1 MTIKNGIGIC
11 ANYIEK
17 NKRLYRS
24 AKSKV
29 FGGVAGGIA
38 EYFDIDP
45 IIIRLLFVIIAF
57 AGGGGAIVY
66 LILWIALPLEPLTLN
81 PFTMNMG
88 SGEPFSGEKHE
99 DKSAADPST
108 GDSNPY
114 TVPDK
119 AENRNGLIGGIVL
132 ITLGLIFLANRFIPN
147 INFSDLW
154 PLGLVVLGG
163 VLIATSIAER
173 KKGKNE

>member
-1 MTIKNGIGIC
+1 M
-11 ANYIEK
+11 EK

-66 LILWIALPLEPLTLN
+66 LILWIALPLEPLTSFN
-81 PFTMNMG
+81 YNMG
-88 SGEPFSGEKHE
+88 SGQPYGTENPGEQPAS
-99 DKSAADPST
+99 DNST
-108 GDSNPY
+108 GTSNPFNIP
-114 TVPDK
+114 VK
-119 AENRNGLIGGIVL
+119 NENRNSLIGGIVL
-132 ITLGLIFLANRFIPN
+132 ITLGIIFLANRFIPT
-147 INFSDLW
+147 IHFRDMW
-154 PLGLVVLGG
+154 PLALVILGG
-163 VLIATSIAER
+163 VLIATSLAER
-173 KKGKNE
+173 KSEKKEEK

>member
-1 MTIKNGIGIC
+1 M
-11 ANYIEK
+11 EK

-57 AGGGGAIVY
+57 AGGGGVIVY
-66 LILWIALPLEPLTLN
+66 LILWIALPLEPIT

-88 SGEPFSGEKHE
+88 SGDPFNSGNPGEQSTT
-99 DKSAADPST
+99 DFST
-108 GDSNPY
+108 GTSNPSNPFE
-114 TVPDK
+114 VPVK
-119 AENRNGLIGGIVL
+119 PENRNGLIGGIVL
-132 ITLGLIFLANRFIPN
+132 ISLGMIFLANRFIPN
-147 INFSDLW
+147 IDFGDLW
-154 PLGLVVLGG
+154 PLVLVVLGG
-163 VLIATSIAER
+163 VLIATSLDER
-173 KKGKNE
+173 KTDKKE

>member
-1 MTIKNGIGIC
+1 M
-11 ANYIEK
+11 EK

-38 EYFDIDP
+38 EYFNIDP

-66 LILWIALPLEPLTLN
+66 LILWIALPLEPIT
-81 PFTMNMG
+81 PYTMNTG
-88 SGEPFSGEKHE
+88 SGEPFNAGDPGQHSAPDYSSGAPNPFNIPV
-99 DKSAADPST
+99 KS
-108 GDSNPY
+108 
-114 TVPDK
+114 
-119 AENRNGLIGGIVL
+119 ENRNGLIGGIVL

-147 INFSDLW
+147 INFHDLW
-154 PLGLVVLGG
+154 PLALVILGG
-163 VLIATSIAER
+163 VLIATSLAER
-173 KKGKNE
+173 KSDTKE

>member
-1 MTIKNGIGIC
+1 M
-11 ANYIEK
+11 EK

-88 SGEPFSGEKHE
+88 SGEPFNEEKHE
-99 DKSAADPST
+99 EKSAADPST
-108 GDSNPY
+108 GASAPFNIP
-114 TVPDK
+114 VK
-119 AENRNGLIGGIVL
+119 SENRNGLIGGIVL

>member
-1 MTIKNGIGIC
+1 M
-11 ANYIEK
+11 EK

-66 LILWIALPLEPLTLN
+66 LILWIALPLEPLTMYN
-81 PFTMNMG
+81 MNMG
-88 SGEPFSGEKHE
+88 SADSTDPGNPDAQATPGFNPEASGSFKMPV
-99 DKSAADPST
+99 KT
-108 GDSNPY
+108 
-114 TVPDK
+114 
-119 AENRNGLIGGIVL
+119 ENRSGLIGGIIL
-132 ITLGLIFLANRFIPN
+132 ISLGLIFLANRFIPN

-154 PLGLVVLGG
+154 PLLLVVLGG
-163 VLIATSIAER
+163 VLIATSFAER
-173 KKGKNE
+173 KGDKKE

>member
-1 MTIKNGIGIC
+1 M
-11 ANYIEK
+11 EK

-38 EYFDIDP
+38 DYFDIDP

-66 LILWIALPLEPLTLN
+66 LILWIALPLEPLT

-88 SGEPFSGEKHE
+88 PGEPQDTGNP
-99 DKSAADPST
+99 DAQPAADYST
-108 GDSNPY
+108 GSPSPF
-114 TVPDK
+114 TLPVKP
-119 AENRNGLIGGIVL
+119 ENRNSLIGGIVL
-132 ITLGLIFLANRFIPN
+132 ISLGIIFLANKYIPN
-147 INFSDLW
+147 INLSDLW
-154 PLGLVVLGG
+154 PLLLVVLGG
-163 VLIATSIAER
+163 VLIATSLAEHKNN
-173 KKGKNE
+173 KKD

>member
-1 MTIKNGIGIC
+1 M
-11 ANYIEK
+11 EK

-66 LILWIALPLEPLTLN
+66 LILWIALPLEPITSFN
-81 PFTMNMG
+81 MNMG
-88 SGEPFSGEKHE
+88 SGEAFNNENPGEQTPP
-99 DKSAADPST
+99 DYNAGP
-108 GDSNPY
+108 SNPFNIP
-114 TVPDK
+114 VKP
-119 AENRNGLIGGIVL
+119 ENRNGLIGGIVL
-132 ITLGLIFLANRFIPN
+132 ISLGLIFLANRFIPN
-147 INFSDLW
+147 IDFGDLW
-154 PLGLVVLGG
+154 PLVLVVLGG
-163 VLIATSIAER
+163 VLIATSFAER
-173 KKGKNE
+173 KNDKKE

>member
-1 MTIKNGIGIC
+1 MET
-11 ANYIEK
+11 

-24 AKSKV
+24 AKTKV

-66 LILWIALPLEPLTLN
+66 IILWIALPLEPLTSYN
-81 PFTMNMG
+81 MNMG
-88 SGEPFSGEKHE
+88 GGTFGSQNPESQPGTESKN
-99 DKSAADPST
+99 DTTDPLSYPVKK
-108 GDSNPY
+108 DN
-114 TVPDK
+114 K
-119 AENRNGLIGGIVL
+119 NGLVGGIIL
-132 ITLGLIFLANRFIPN
+132 IALGLIFLANRFIPN

-154 PLGLVVLGG
+154 PLVLVVLGG
-163 VLIATSIAER
+163 VLIATSMAES
-173 KKGKNE
+173 KSNKSE

>member
-1 MTIKNGIGIC
+1 M
-11 ANYIEK
+11 EK

-66 LILWIALPLEPLTLN
+66 LILWIALPLEPITSFN
-81 PFTMNMG
+81 YNMG
-88 SGEPFSGEKHE
+88 SGQPYGAENPGEQPGT
-99 DKSAADPST
+99 DNNT
-108 GDSNPY
+108 GASNPFNIP
-114 TVPDK
+114 VK
-119 AENRNGLIGGIVL
+119 SENRNSLIGGIVL

-147 INFSDLW
+147 IHFGDIW
-154 PLGLVVLGG
+154 PLALVVLGG
-163 VLIATSIAER
+163 VLIATSLAER
-173 KKGKNE
+173 KSEKKEEKE

>member
-1 MTIKNGIGIC
+1 MHKIM
-11 ANYIEK
+11 EK

-57 AGGGGAIVY
+57 AGGGGAVVY
-66 LILWIALPLEPLTLN
+66 LILWVALPLEPITMFN
-81 PFTMNMG
+81 MNMG
-88 SGEPFSGEKHE
+88 SAEPIDPGNPDTQQTTDYSR
-99 DKSAADPST
+99 DPSQVF
-108 GDSNPY
+108 SMP
-114 TVPDK
+114 VK
-119 AENRNGLIGGIVL
+119 SENRNSLIGGIIL

-147 INFSDLW
+147 INFRDLW
-154 PLGLVVLGG
+154 PLVLVVLGG
-163 VLIATSIAER
+163 VLIATSYAER
-173 KKGKNE
+173 KSDKKE

>member
-1 MTIKNGIGIC
+1 MET
-11 ANYIEK
+11 

-66 LILWIALPLEPLTLN
+66 IILWIALPLEPFTS
-81 PFTMNMG
+81 FTMNMG
-88 SGEPFSGEKHE
+88 SSGPLGQEE
-99 DKSAADPST
+99 NEAQQTSSSGSGPSDPMNFPVKK
-108 GDSNPY
+108 DN
-114 TVPDK
+114 K
-119 AENRNGLIGGIVL
+119 NGLIGGVIL
-132 ITLGLIFLANRFIPN
+132 IALGLIFLANRFIPN

-154 PLGLVVLGG
+154 PLVLVVLGG
-163 VLIATSIAER
+163 VLIATSFAER
-173 KKGKNE
+173 KNDTTK

>member
-1 MTIKNGIGIC
+1 M
-11 ANYIEK
+11 EK

-57 AGGGGAIVY
+57 AGGGGVIVY
-66 LILWIALPLEPLTLN
+66 LILWIALPLEPIT

-88 SGEPFSGEKHE
+88 SGEPFNPGNPGEQSTT
-99 DKSAADPST
+99 DFST
-108 GDSNPY
+108 GTSNPFE
-114 TVPDK
+114 VPVK
-119 AENRNGLIGGIVL
+119 SENRNGLIGGIVL
-132 ITLGLIFLANRFIPN
+132 ISLGVIFLANRFIPN
-147 INFSDLW
+147 IDFGDLW
-154 PLGLVVLGG
+154 PLVLVVLGG
-163 VLIATSIAER
+163 VLIATSLAER
-173 KKGKNE
+173 KSDKKE

>member
-1 MTIKNGIGIC
+1 M
-11 ANYIEK
+11 EK

-66 LILWIALPLEPLTLN
+66 LILWIALPLEPLTSFN
-81 PFTMNMG
+81 MNMG
-88 SGEPFSGEKHE
+88 SGEPAGTEIPGEQAASDHNAGNTPNPFYIPV
-99 DKSAADPST
+99 KS
-108 GDSNPY
+108 
-114 TVPDK
+114 
-119 AENRNGLIGGIVL
+119 ENRNGLIGGIVL
-132 ITLGLIFLANRFIPN
+132 ISLGLIFFANRFIPN

-154 PLGLVVLGG
+154 PLVLVVLGG
-163 VLIATSIAER
+163 VLIATSFAER
-173 KKGKNE
+173 KSDKKE

>member
-1 MTIKNGIGIC
+1 M
-11 ANYIEK
+11 EK

-66 LILWIALPLEPLTLN
+66 LILWIALPLEPIT
-81 PFTMNMG
+81 PFSMNMG
-88 SGEPFSGEKHE
+88 AGDPFGAPNPGDPAAGENPAGTAANPFNVPA
-99 DKSAADPST
+99 KS
-108 GDSNPY
+108 
-114 TVPDK
+114 
-119 AENRNGLIGGIVL
+119 ENRNGLIGGIVL
-132 ITLGLIFLANRFIPN
+132 ISLGMIFLANRFIPN
-147 INFSDLW
+147 IHFGDLW
-154 PLGLVVLGG
+154 PLVLVVIGG
-163 VLIATSIAER
+163 VLIATSYAER
-173 KKGKNE
+173 KSDKQE

>member
-1 MTIKNGIGIC
+1 M
-11 ANYIEK
+11 EK

-45 IIIRLLFVIIAF
+45 IIIRLLFAIIAL
-57 AGGGGAIVY
+57 AGGGGAVVY
-66 LILWIALPLEPLTLN
+66 LILWVALPIEPIT

-88 SGEPFSGEKHE
+88 SGTETGGSNFDQQSGTDFTQASQPTFSPEK
-99 DKSAADPST
+99 SS
-108 GDSNPY
+108 
-114 TVPDK
+114 
-119 AENRNGLIGGIVL
+119 NRNGLIGGVL
-132 ITLGLIFLANRFIPN
+132 LISLGLIFLANRFLTN

-154 PLGLVVLGG
+154 PLVLVVLGG
-163 VLIATSIAER
+163 VLIATSFAER
-173 KKGKNE
+173 KNKNPEM

>member
-1 MTIKNGIGIC
+1 M
-11 ANYIEK
+11 EK

-57 AGGGGAIVY
+57 AGGGGVIVY
-66 LILWIALPLEPLTLN
+66 LILWIALPLEPIT

-88 SGEPFSGEKHE
+88 SGEPFN
-99 DKSAADPST
+99 AANPSDPST
-108 GDSNPY
+108 SEFTAGSSNPFE
-114 TVPDK
+114 VPAK
-119 AENRNGLIGGIVL
+119 PENRNSLIGGIVL
-132 ITLGLIFLANRFIPN
+132 ISLGIIFLANRFIPN
-147 INFSDLW
+147 IDFGDLW
-154 PLGLVVLGG
+154 PLVLVVLGG
-163 VLIATSIAER
+163 VLIATSLAER
-173 KKGKNE
+173 KTDKKE

>member
-1 MTIKNGIGIC
+1 M
-11 ANYIEK
+11 EK

-66 LILWIALPLEPLTLN
+66 LILWIALPLEPIT
-81 PFTMNMG
+81 PFTMNRG
-88 SGEPFSGEKHE
+88 SGEPFNPGNPGEQSTT
-99 DKSAADPST
+99 DFST
-108 GDSNPY
+108 GTSGTSNPFEIP
-114 TVPDK
+114 VKP
-119 AENRNGLIGGIVL
+119 ENRNGLIGGIVL
-132 ITLGLIFLANRFIPN
+132 ISLGMIFLANRFIPN
-147 INFSDLW
+147 INFHDLW
-154 PLGLVVLGG
+154 PLALVVLGG
-163 VLIATSIAER
+163 VLIATSLAEQKNA
-173 KKGKNE
+173 KKE

>member
-1 MTIKNGIGIC
+1 METT
-11 ANYIEK
+11 
-17 NKRLYRS
+17 KRLYRS

-66 LILWIALPLEPLTLN
+66 LILWIALPLEPIT

-88 SGEPFSGEKHE
+88 AGETPGADNTGAHSTPGYTAGPSEPFSFPVK
-99 DKSAADPST
+99 K
-108 GDSNPY
+108 
-114 TVPDK
+114 
-119 AENRNGLIGGIVL
+119 ENKNGLIGGVVL
-132 ITLGLIFLANRFIPN
+132 IALGMIFLANRFIPN
-147 INFSDLW
+147 INFGDLW
-154 PLGLVVLGG
+154 PLVLVVLGG
-163 VLIATSIAER
+163 VLIATSFAER
-173 KKGKNE
+173 KSDKSDKSE